1 MPTVSIS
8 QIPGVAEPLR
18 AYLWELTFVRT
29 PAGVY
34 IPEGLKLRAVSSRIP
49 GRTFE
54 RIELHYLW
62 MTWAVHGREA
72 GDKEIEF
79 EFWEG
84 VDMAVRNAFMRWLE
98 LVGSWASGE
107 QAYKADVSGDIQ
119 MKLLDGRGVPVR
131 TIVLRNAM
139 LIGLDSRDLRYD
151 SNEVVSFTARFWY
164 DWFDEM

>member
-1 MPTVSIS
+1 MPVVAIS

-18 AYLWELTFVRT
+18 GYLWELTFVRT

-34 IPEGLKLRAVSSRIP
+34 IPEGLKLRAMSSRIP

-54 RIELHYLW
+54 RIELYYLW

-84 VDMAVRNAFMRWLE
+84 VDMAVRNAFMKWLE
-98 LVGSWASGE
+98 LVGNWSSGE
-107 QAYKADVSGDIQ
+107 QAYRYEVTGDIQ
-119 MKLLDGRGVPVR
+119 LKLLDGKGNSVR
-131 TIVLRNAM
+131 TIVLRNAI
-139 LIGLDSRDLRYD
+139 LLSVDERELRYE
-151 SNEVVSFTARFWY
+151 SNEVVSFSARFWY
-164 DWFDEM
+164 DWFDEV

>member
-1 MPTVSIS
+1 MATVAIS

-29 PAGVY
+29 PSGVN

-54 RIELHYLW
+54 RIEMHYLW
-62 MTWAVHGREA
+62 MTWAVHGRE
-72 GDKEIEF
+72 GVDKEIEL

-84 VDMAVRNAFMRWLE
+84 VDMAVRNAFMKWLE
-98 LVGSWASGE
+98 LVGNWANGE
-107 QAYKADVSGDIQ
+107 QAYKDEVSGDIQ
-119 MKLLDGRGVPVR
+119 LKLLDGKGNPVR

-139 LIGLDSRDLRYD
+139 LIALDTRDLRYD

-164 DWFDEM
+164 DWFEEV